1 MSGNEG
7 EARNVSSAM
16 RTELR
21 VSRFAHGQNEVITRR
36 QLEACGMSSTAIA
49 RRVKRGWLHRKHQGV
64 YAVGRADLSPAGV
77 FHAAVL
83 AIGPDALLAGRST
96 AAHLGFWPYGPI
108 DVVEVTVARRTR
120 SRRGITVRSVDDLPR
135 ACRTTRHGVPTT
147 TAPHAL
153 LDLAGSPST
162 DEVFAR
168 TLHEAEVQNWV
179 THEQLRTELERHPTH
194 PGRARLERELGWG
207 PTPTRSPPED
217 RLVDLLRRRGFRNF
231 ETNARIAGLPRWIE
245 VDVLFPAHKLVIEVD
260 GDRFHKTRY
269 RRKRDARKRAI
280 VEAAGLR
287 VIRLVPDDV
296 EPEREAET
304 VTRLRHAIPEG

>member
-7 EARNVSSAM
+7 GGTERKISAAM
-16 RTELR
+16 RRESCIGR
-21 VSRFAHGQNEVITRR
+21 CSDGQNQVITTE
-36 QLEACGMSSTAIA
+36 QLLRCGVSESSIS
-49 RRVKRGWLHRKHQGV
+49 RRVRAGRRFRKHHGV
-64 YAVGRADLSPAGV
+64 YAVGRPDLSPAGI
-77 FHAAVL
+77 FHGGDL
-83 AIGPDALLAGRST
+83 A
-96 AAHLGFWPYGPI
+96 
-108 DVVEVTVARRTR
+108 
-120 SRRGITVRSVDDLPR
+120 R
-135 ACRTTRHGVPTT
+135 ACRTTWHGDPTT
-147 TAPHAL
+147 TAPHAV
-153 LDLAGSPST
+153 LDLAASPST

-217 RLVDLLRRRGFRNF
+217 RLVDLLRRRGFTNV

-245 VDVLFPAHKLVIEVD
+245 VDVLFPAHKLVIAVD
-260 GDRFHKTRY
+260 GDRFRRTHY